1 MNTNQIKKFA
11 TETRNRLI
19 RGVSNQM
26 KAYFNDRGTPH
37 FEPIQVQGGCVY
49 GEILRDERFYYA
61 WQSLRKHIM
70 LYGVKTT
77 IEEVAYTWFN
87 RLVAI
92 NILSKNDLAEPVL
105 QFSNPLVRVPL
116 IVEQAR
122 SGQFPAMSVEAR
134 NTLNELLNDDSKT
147 IEQFSFLIDCYCSA
161 NPIIK
166 ACFGSVDDY
175 SYLLLPNNI
184 LAEGELIDMLN
195 HSEYISDEDYQ
206 SPELIGWLYQFYISE
221 KKDEVFA
228 KKGKFESDE
237 IPAATQIFTPNWIV
251 KYMVQNSLGRIYLD
265 NEPYSALA
273 DGMKYLVQSE
283 PSAEKFTFTD
293 VKELTC
299 ADLACGSG
307 HILNEC
313 FDMLYDI
320 YVEQGYSRKD
330 AIEGIF
336 AHNLIGVDIDT
347 RAKQMATF
355 ALLLKACRRDASFAD
370 AHAMPRVLDMPDPY
384 PLKDNLRDTLSHF
397 FLGGTKQMIDETI
410 DALELFDKAKDLGSI
425 MKFKLSPATREAIAL
440 RLAEYRAEGFNNFDS
455 LFRYFDIILAL
466 TAKYASVVM
475 NPPYMGSGNMNPQ
488 LSKYVKDNYEDG
500 KADLCTT
507 FMLMQAER
515 TAKRGLYANIVPPS
529 WMFLSTFEDLRKSI
543 IDNQTIQSLLHLSRG
558 VFGADFGSVSCV
570 IQNAHSEIASGTY
583 FRLIERTFQE
593 FDQKHLQMLFEK
605 TLANRDFKYYFADY
619 NKDVADI
626 EYSEQGAK
634 IYYPHISQS
643 NFKKI
648 PGCPIGYWLSNIFIN
663 TFSNTL
669 IDNIS
674 EPRSGVMT
682 GNDSLFTRLFF
693 EVSKSNIAVNMR
705 SYQQAEAS
713 EYRWFIVTRG
723 GGFRKWFGNYDLVND
738 LYKGGI
744 NIINGGGN
752 YRLRDPKYYFLE
764 GVTWNMI
771 SSTKPSFRYV
781 PQGVLFGNSA
791 PTLFPNKD
799 IDVNYILGFL
809 NTKLAYK
816 YFNLINPTINVTKS
830 DVGSL
835 PYIYTNGS
843 ISEITSRNV
852 AISKLDWDAHE
863 TSWDFQKN
871 ELVRVGNEQGC
882 NALSDIVAQY
892 KAEWSEKFLQLHAN
906 EEELNRQFIDI
917 YGLQDELTPEVPLVE
932 ITILQQGEISVENN
946 NIVWHDDVIA
956 KQLISY
962 AIGCWFGRYRLD
974 QPGLHIAHPAPTED
988 EIITYDYNGSKL
1000 QIDDD
1005 GISPILAADSSF
1017 DDNLCHRVRDF
1028 LRIVFGDEALIDN
1041 INWIEAALGK
1051 SLETYFIKDFWKDHK
1066 KMYQNRPI
1074 YWLFSS
1080 KKGAFQ
1086 CLAYMHRMDAY
1097 TAERV
1102 RSKYLLPHME
1112 WLANE
1117 IADMVANEAML
1128 TTPQRRNLEN
1138 LRKQLDECRE
1148 YHDRLHVVADQQIGF
1163 DLDDGVVVNHAK
1175 FGDVLAKIK

>member
-49 GEILRDERFYYA
+49 GETLRDERFYHA
-61 WQSLRKHIM
+61 WQSLRRHIA

-92 NILSKNDLAEPVL
+92 NILAKNNLAEPVL
-105 QFSNPLVRVPL
+105 KFANPMVRVPL

-313 FDMLYDI
+313 FDLLYDI
-320 YVEQGYSRKD
+320 YIEQGYSRKD

-384 PLKDNLRDTLSHF
+384 PLKDNLRDTLPHF

-410 DALELFDKAKDLGSI
+410 EAIELFDDAKDLGSI

-466 TAKYASVVM
+466 TAKYASIVM
-475 NPPYMGSGNMNPQ
+475 NPPYMGSGNMNQ
-488 LSKYVKDNYEDG
+488 KLISYVMENYEEG
-500 KADLCTT
+500 KADLMTV
-507 FMLMQAER
+507 FMQRVMQLI
-515 TAKRGLYANIVPPS
+515 KPNGYWSMINLPS
-529 WMFLSTFEDLRKSI
+529 WMFLPSFELIRNLLISTQGISCL
-543 IDNQTIQSLLHLSRG
+543 NYNGRG
-558 VFGADFGSVSCV
+558 VFGSDFGSVTFV
-570 IQNAHSEIASGTY
+570 VKNNKQPLKGLY
-583 FRLIERTFQE
+583 RRLF
-593 FDQKHLQMLFEK
+593 K
-605 TLANRDFKYYFADY
+605 T
-619 NKDVADI
+619 
-626 EYSEQGAK
+626 QGAVR
-634 IYYPHISQS
+634 S
-643 NFKKI
+643 NVEIEANFNNWSFGLYNINQNEFLKV
-648 PGCPIGYWLSNIFIN
+648 PGKALAFWLPMSILDS
-663 TFSNTL
+663 FSNK
-669 IDNIS
+669 IS
-674 EPRSGVMT
+674 DTAIAKKGLST
-682 GNDSLFTRLFF
+682 GNNNLFLRLWHEVSSLDTIFEADEFVTNKTWYPINKGGAYRKWYGNNEYVIEWRNNGETIRNFAGSVVRNPQYYLRESLTWTMLSASCFGIRYSKKGKIFEGAGPSLFAGEDDLF
-693 EVSKSNIAVNMR
+693 
-705 SYQQAEAS
+705 
-713 EYRWFIVTRG
+713 
-723 GGFRKWFGNYDLVND
+723 
-738 LYKGGI
+738 
-744 NIINGGGN
+744 
-752 YRLRDPKYYFLE
+752 
-764 GVTWNMI
+764 
-771 SSTKPSFRYV
+771 
-781 PQGVLFGNSA
+781 
-791 PTLFPNKD
+791 
-799 IDVNYILGFL
+799 YILAFL
-809 NTKLAYK
+809 CSKLGDFIIRA
-816 YFNLINPTINVTKS
+816 LNPTINININ
-830 DVGSL
+830 DVLNL
-835 PYIYTNGS
+835 PLRLKNVDCINQLSKHNIS
-843 ISEITSRNV
+843 ISNS
-852 AISKLDWDAHE
+852 DWDAHE
-863 TSWDFQKN
+863 TSWDFKEN
-871 ELVRVGNEQGC
+871 ELVRVGNEQGITS
-882 NALSDIVAQY
+882 LSKIVAQY
-892 KAEWSEKFLQLHAN
+892 KAEWSEKFHQLHAN
-906 EEELNRQFIDI
+906 EEELNRQFIEI
-917 YGLQDELTPEVPLVE
+917 YGLQDELTPEVPLDE

-974 QPGLHIAHPAPTED
+974 LPGLHIAHPAPTED
-988 EIITYDYNGSKL
+988 EIITYDYNGLKL

-1051 SLETYFIKDFWKDHK
+1051 TLEAYFIKDFWKDHK

-1102 RSKYLLPHME
+1102 RSKYLLPHIE
-1112 WLANE
+1112 WLSNE
-1117 IADMVANEAML
+1117 IAELVANEAML

-1148 YHDRLHVVADQQIGF
+1148 YHDCLHVVADQQIGF